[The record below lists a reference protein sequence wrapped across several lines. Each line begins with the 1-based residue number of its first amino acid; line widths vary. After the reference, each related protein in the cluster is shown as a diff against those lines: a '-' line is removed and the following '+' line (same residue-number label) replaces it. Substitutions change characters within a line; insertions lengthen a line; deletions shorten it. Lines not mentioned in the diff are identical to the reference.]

1 MKAVVLYENGII
13 KYEDYN
19 LPNIENN
26 MVKVHVKACGICGSD
41 LPRVFNNSA
50 HFYPIVLGHEFAGVI
65 EEIGEGVENFK
76 TGDHV
81 AGIPLM
87 PCYECDDCKNGNFSL
102 CENYKFVG
110 SSIQGAFADYIILPK
125 TNVFKIAPQ
134 IPFEQGALFEPST
147 VALHSIFVSEFKR
160 KKTVAILGGGTVG
173 LFILQWVKILGA
185 SNVVVFGRDKNHLK
199 LAQKLGADKTISILD
214 FDDIYNN
221 EALEKIGFFDYIYEA
236 SGAEQMIN
244 WSFSIAGKK
253 SIICMVGTP
262 KKQVKFNFKQWELIN
277 RKELKVLGSWMSY
290 SDPFPGKEWDM
301 TNEYFSNGKLK
312 YDLNLFHK
320 IFPMKN
326 AESAFGLFR
335 SGEKINGRI
344 LLKNDI

>member
-1 MKAVVLYENGII
+1 MKAVVLYENSVI

-26 MVKVHVKACGICGSD
+26 MVKIHVKACGICGSD
-41 LPRVFNNSA
+41 IPRVFNNSA
-50 HFYPIVLGHEFAGVI
+50 HFYPVVLGHEFAGVI

-76 TGDHV
+76 VGDHV

-87 PCYECDDCKNGNFSL
+87 PCYECDDCKKGNYSL

-110 SSIQGAFADYIILPK
+110 SSIQGAFAEYIILPK
-125 TNVFKIAPQ
+125 TNVFKIASQ

-185 SNVVVFGRDKNHLK
+185 SNIVVFGRDKNHLK
-199 LAQKLGADKTISILD
+199 LAKELGADKTISILD
-214 FDDIYNN
+214 FDNIYSN
-221 EALEKIGFFDYIYEA
+221 ETLEKIGFFDYVYEA

-253 SIICMVGTP
+253 STICMVGTP
-262 KKQVKFNFKQWELIN
+262 KQQVKFNFKQWELIN

-290 SDPFPGKEWDM
+290 SEPFPGKEWDM

-312 YDLNLFHK
+312 YDFKLFHK
-320 IFPMKN
+320 IFPMKD
-326 AESAFGLFR
+326 AESAFELFR